1 MHQIIHH
8 IIISLLSIGID
19 YIVYKYNNFII
30 FDLSHIIL
38 FILYVVLLSINI
50 SYKKYL
56 IEDKNYSVF
65 SICTVFGFFNIIF
78 YIILFIIKNIYNN
91 PMCYNIICFNFFEYK
106 FEGILSWIILFIS
119 LIVNSIHFY
128 FFYSI
133 LYHFNSIYILIVLV
147 VKRFYEL
154 FIQIVTS
161 DNFSLYFLI
170 LYLVLSTFVMIS
182 FAFFLEVIEI
192 KLFGLNKNIKKNII
206 EREEYDEDIED
217 ED

>member
-1 MHQIIHH
+1 
-8 IIISLLSIGID
+8 
-19 YIVYKYNNFII
+19 
-30 FDLSHIIL
+30 
-38 FILYVVLLSINI
+38 
-50 SYKKYL
+50 
-56 IEDKNYSVF
+56 
-65 SICTVFGFFNIIF
+65 
-78 YIILFIIKNIYNN
+78 
-91 PMCYNIICFNFFEYK
+91 MCYNKICFNFFEYK
-106 FEGILSWIILFIS
+106 FEGILSWIIIFIS

-206 EREEYDEDIED
+206 EREEYDEDSED
-217 ED
+217 EDEKEKKKEKDKVKEKIMVELPQRYIVDMNSNDVANNEEG